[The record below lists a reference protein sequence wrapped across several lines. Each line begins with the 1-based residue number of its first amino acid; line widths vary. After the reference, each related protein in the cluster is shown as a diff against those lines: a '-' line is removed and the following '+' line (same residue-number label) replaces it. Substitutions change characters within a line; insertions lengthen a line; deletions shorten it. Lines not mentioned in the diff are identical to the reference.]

1 MGLPYFFFVFKN
13 RISGLLEQDYKICAR
28 RMECKALRFFKSCNP
43 VSVITIGR
51 GLIFPSP
58 QFFVLPLHALD

>member
-1 MGLPYFFFVFKN
+1 MDLPFFLSSRTGF
-13 RISGLLEQDYKICAR
+13 QDYKICAR

-51 GLIFPSP
+51 GLISPSP